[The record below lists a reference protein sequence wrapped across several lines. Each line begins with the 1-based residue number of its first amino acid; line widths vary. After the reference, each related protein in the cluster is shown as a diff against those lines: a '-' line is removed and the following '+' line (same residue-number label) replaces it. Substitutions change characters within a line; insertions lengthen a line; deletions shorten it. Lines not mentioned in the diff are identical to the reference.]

1 MTFDSRFAR
10 ALLAAAFLAL
20 ALLAAGIAGLER
32 RPVVAARLQA
42 NWGGGNTSVWV
53 QNLDPRR
60 NATIIARFYQV
71 PGDPPQPPIEIVR
84 RDVEPWAVTI
94 FDSPQA
100 EGAPV
105 AAGQLDQ
112 YALIIE
118 SDRKVAAI
126 NHTEEPFSQSA
137 VAYTDSPI
145 AREVVV
151 PLALRGFSK
160 QEGGTEVS
168 SLVSVESV
176 TPTQA
181 LRATF
186 FSKMWSW
193 ELENRLRSYRS
204 QPNAP
209 VTIAPT
215 GRGEGGTWAI
225 DLDAPAFDEGPKPP
239 RYEGSVGWLLLEAE
253 PENKL
258 AAQSFINLQMI
269 NSAPTGY
276 DSFAVSSFAGIP
288 LEQRSNR
295 LFVPLFRSR
304 FYGITGISVVNPDAS
319 RALKLRATYY
329 VSPLSGPRCGPQTG
343 TAVAHLGAD
352 GSELIDIGPRENV
365 VLYQFGRDDPE
376 NTPPVRAPGSVGDP
390 RLRPDCFGSAVLEV
404 DPATPGSVVAMVN
417 DFLVRPP
424 VATAD
429 AYQALR
435 FEDASAT
442 VAVPMVRHD
451 ASRPAGSLYP
461 AAATGIQIMNVDDTP
476 ADVTVRFVNAVGR
489 FDAGGRL
496 GSTTRRILPSEA
508 ATIYTGSV
516 PELAGRRDYLGSA
529 VVESAAGQRLAVSVT
544 IVRAGKD
551 SVSYEG
557 LRAEFGAPPLG
568 LMDGFGLPGMDLAR
582 WSRAF
587 RLAARPAHLALSTL
601 PVAP

>member
-1 MTFDSRFAR
+1 MSPDSHFAR
-10 ALLAAAFLAL
+10 ALLTASLLAIG
-20 ALLAAGIAGLER
+20 LLAAGLFSLER
-32 RPVVAARLQA
+32 RPAVAARLQA

-60 NATIIARFYQV
+60 NATIIARFYEV
-71 PGDPPQPPIEIVR
+71 PGDPPRPPIEIVR
-84 RDVEPWAVTI
+84 RDVAPWAVTI

-145 AREVVV
+145 AREMVV

-193 ELENRLRSYRS
+193 ELENRLRSYRF

-209 VTIAPT
+209 VTIAPG

-253 PENKL
+253 QANKL

-288 LEQRSNR
+288 LEERSNR

-304 FYGITGISVVNPDAS
+304 FFGITGISIVNPDANA
-319 RALKLRATYY
+319 ALKLRATYY
-329 VSPLSGPRCGPQTG
+329 ISPLSGPRCGPQTG
-343 TAVAHLGAD
+343 TQVAHLGAD
-352 GSELIDIGPRENV
+352 GSDLIDIGPRENV
-365 VLYQFGRDDPE
+365 VLYQYGRENPE
-376 NTPPVRAPGSVGDP
+376 TTPPVRAPGSVGDP
-390 RLRPDCFGSAVLEV
+390 RLRPDCFGSVVLEV
-404 DPATPGSVVAMVN
+404 DPSTPGTVVAMVN

-429 AYQALR
+429 AYQAMR
-435 FEDASAT
+435 YEDASAT
-442 VAVPMVRHD
+442 VAVPMIRHD
-451 ASRPAGSLYP
+451 ATRPAASLYP
-461 AAATGIQIMNVDDTP
+461 AAATGIQVMNVDDTP
-476 ADVTVRFVNAVGR
+476 ADVTVRFVEPAGSFN
-489 FDAGGRL
+489 AGGRV
-496 GSTTRRILPSEA
+496 GSITRRIAPYEA
-508 ATIYTGSV
+508 ATIYTGAI

-529 VVESAAGQRLAVSVT
+529 VVESAGGQRLLASVT
-544 IVRAGKD
+544 IARAGKD
-551 SVSYEG
+551 TVSYEG
-557 LRAEFGAPPLG
+557 FKAEFGAPPIGFL
-568 LMDGFGLPGMDLAR
+568 DGFGLPGLALPSWLR
-582 WSRAF
+582 SSGR
-587 RLAARPAHLALSTL
+587 AHLALSAL
-601 PVAP
+601 PVVR